1 MLIGALQG
9 GRAQAPL
16 LAAISRPLVE
26 EMTMTTA
33 RWRLIFVTLAV
44 IAWGAAPAGAQ
55 WVLEP
60 PGAHQPV
67 ALKVP
72 RIVPVPEDQW
82 TNVQKQLVAKYAPN
96 GHADNALK
104 TLLNLPEL
112 VDAVM
117 PYTNYVLNESSLS
130 PRHRAL
136 LVLRVA
142 WLLGNRPL
150 WATQAKAARE
160 AGVSSSEIRR
170 IAQGPEASGWEPFET
185 TLLRLADELF
195 RNSSVT
201 NSTWQSLSSRYDM
214 NNLMDAVET
223 VNHFIVLSMIYN
235 TLGVQPDADLKDRL
249 PADVA
254 YRIKVPPREPAL
266 AAARVEPNPG
276 RGIAVTRTFAK
287 YQKLSERWSP
297 RQNFILRTSKLT
309 PHQREMLILRMGW
322 NCRSEYEWAK
332 HVGSVGRA
340 RHQGLDPAKI
350 AEGPGASVWDPLDR
364 ALLHASDELYRD
376 GIVSDATWRVMSE
389 KLDIGLI
396 MSAIFTTADYRA
408 ISLSLN
414 TYGVQLDELGDERL
428 PQIPTP

>member
-1 MLIGALQG
+1 
-9 GRAQAPL
+9 
-16 LAAISRPLVE
+16 
-26 EMTMTTA
+26 MTMTC
-33 RWRLIFVTLAV
+33 WRRIFIALGV
-44 IAWGAAPAGAQ
+44 IAWGGVPAGAQ

-67 ALKVP
+67 ALKIP

-82 TNVQKQLVAKYAPN
+82 TDVQKQLVAKYAPS

-112 VDAVM
+112 VEAVM
-117 PYTNYVLNESSLS
+117 PYTNYLINESSLS
-130 PRHRAL
+130 PRHRSL

-150 WATQAKAARE
+150 WATQAKAARD
-160 AGVSSSEIRR
+160 AGMGSSEIRR
-170 IAQGPEASGWEPFET
+170 VAQGPETPGWEPFEA
-185 TLLRLADELF
+185 TLLRMADELF

-201 NSTWQSLSSRYDM
+201 NSTWQSLSSRYEM

-223 VNHFIVLSMIYN
+223 VNHFIVLSIMYN

-249 PADVA
+249 PAGVG
-254 YRIKVPPREPAL
+254 YRIKVPAREPAL
-266 AAARVEPNPG
+266 TAARVEPNPG
-276 RGIAVTRTFAK
+276 RGIAVTRTFPK

-322 NCRSEYEWAK
+322 NCRSGYEWAK

-340 RHQGLDPAKI
+340 RDQGLDPAKI
-350 AEGPGASVWDPLDR
+350 AEGPSAPVWDPLDR
-364 ALLHASDELYRD
+364 ELLHASDELYRD
-376 GIVSDATWRVMSE
+376 GTVSDVTWRALSE

-414 TYGVQLDELGDERL
+414 TYGVQLDEQGDERL